1 MDLHSKLGLHVLL
14 SAGFYL
20 SDIVL
25 NETQRLFVTL
35 QVPNSSSSSL
45 SQLRMGDL
53 NLWGEMMP
61 LLPQSSAV

>member
-35 QVPNSSSSSL
+35 QVPNSSSSL